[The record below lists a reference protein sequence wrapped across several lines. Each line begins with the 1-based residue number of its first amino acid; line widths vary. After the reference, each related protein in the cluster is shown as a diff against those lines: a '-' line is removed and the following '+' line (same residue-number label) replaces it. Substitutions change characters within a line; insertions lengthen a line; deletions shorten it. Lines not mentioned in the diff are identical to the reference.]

1 MRALISL
8 IAGGMLLNLSAH
20 AVSAAK
26 NHEKDDGIKFLDEDV
41 DLNDEE
47 DFFEEPRSEMPR
59 DYITEIKL
67 N

>member
-20 AVSAAK
+20 AVSAARE
-26 NHEKDDGIKFLDEDV
+26 NEKDDDIKFLDEDV
-41 DLNDEE
+41 NVNEE
-47 DFFEEPRSEMPR
+47 DELLEESRSMMPR
-59 DYITEIKL
+59 DYNETKF